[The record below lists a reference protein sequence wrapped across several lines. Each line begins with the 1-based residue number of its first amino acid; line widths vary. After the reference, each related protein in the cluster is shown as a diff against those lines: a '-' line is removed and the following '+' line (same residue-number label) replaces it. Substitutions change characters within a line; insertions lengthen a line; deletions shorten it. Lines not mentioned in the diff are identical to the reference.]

1 MPSPLL
7 SATDLRERFGTA
19 VVIDARPDAAAYAA
33 GHLVG
38 ALHAD
43 LERTLST
50 AADRDHD
57 PKRGGRHPLP
67 SPAAFAQQVGLWG
80 IGPEA
85 DVVVYDAAS
94 GANAA
99 ARLWWMLRSIGHD
112 RVQVLDGGLA
122 AAVAAGCATDSVV
135 PHVTAP
141 ISRTER
147 LWKLPTVT
155 ADIVD
160 VRRRLSEWNLLD
172 VRSRER
178 FRGDHEPMDP
188 VPGHIPGAAN
198 IPFTENLNPDGRFK
212 TPSELT
218 DLYAGFVDSNPKT
231 AIVMCGSGVTAC
243 HTLLA
248 LEHAGL
254 HGAALYVGSWSEW
267 CRSDYERATGQS
279 KSTQKFTR
287 LSVRL

>member
-7 SATDLRERFGTA
+7 SPDDLREHLGNA
-19 VVIDARPDAAAYAA
+19 VIIDARPDAAAYAA
-33 GHLVG
+33 AHLVG
-38 ALHAD
+38 AFHAD

-67 SPAAFAQQVGLWG
+67 SPAAFARQVGLWG
-80 IGPEA
+80 IGPQT

-122 AAVAAGCATDSVV
+122 AALAAGCATESVAPRV
-135 PHVTAP
+135 PAP
-141 ISRTER
+141 VAPPER

-155 ADIVD
+155 ADTVD
-160 VRRRLSEWNLLD
+160 ARRRSAEWKLLD

-178 FRGDHEPMDP
+178 FRGDHEPLDP
-188 VPGHIPGAAN
+188 VAGHIPGAAN
-198 IPFTENLNPDGRFK
+198 IPFAQNLNPDGRFK
-212 TPSELT
+212 SPSELT
-218 DLYAGFVDSNPKT
+218 GVYAGFVDSN
-231 AIVMCGSGVTAC
+231 AQNVIVMCGSGVTAC

-254 HGAALYVGSWSEW
+254 AGAALYVGSWSEW
-267 CRSDYERATGQS
+267 CRGDYERATGS
-279 KSTQKFTR
+279 E
-287 LSVRL
+287 